1 MRIQNKLSVFRNP
14 ASRYTELYIYQLLP
28 DNKISHVESLN
39 LNEVTDGEQV
49 IPTLL
54 MNDESATEL
63 LQSLWDQG
71 YRPKNYQDESALKY
85 HLEDMRK
92 IAFKFLDLQ

>member
-54 MNDESATEL
+54 MNDES
-63 LQSLWDQG
+63 LWDQG